1 MITCRTVGY
10 IPSTTHFTA
19 LFCKSDLKSSCL
31 NIFLRTSY
39 IFSAI
44 LSFSGFPIHLSLK
57 NRYRLTM
64 QCDCLSACCQVLFHS
79 VILGY
84 ESRETYE
91 ELRVKRY
98 KTVNVVRGLYFVK
111 KKKIKNIC
119 PLIPFSYNK
128 IQMLQSSMH
137 IEIFRFYPELV
148 LLPVMDV

>member
-84 ESRETYE
+84 EIRETYE

-111 KKKIKNIC
+111 KKIKNKKY
-119 PLIPFSYNK
+119 LPFNTLL
-128 IQMLQSSMH
+128 LQ
-137 IEIFRFYPELV
+137 
-148 LLPVMDV
+148 